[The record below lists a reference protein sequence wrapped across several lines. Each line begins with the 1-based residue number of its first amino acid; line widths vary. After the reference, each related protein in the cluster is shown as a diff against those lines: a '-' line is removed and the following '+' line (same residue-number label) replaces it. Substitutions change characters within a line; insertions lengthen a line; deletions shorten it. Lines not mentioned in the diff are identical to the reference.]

1 MEPDDPISSLGDF
14 SRRTDF
20 PQWTDF
26 SQLADISRRAD
37 SLPPHR
43 LLGADRHAFAH
54 MIARANGGFWMS
66 GCAVEWITLGDAWLS
81 KAQTAHYRA
90 LKACEYEYDNYE
102 VLAGSEWQ
110 KIFGTMISLTV

>member
-1 MEPDDPISSLGDF
+1 MIRFPRWAISLAGPISHNGPTFHNWPIFHDAQILSH
-14 SRRTDF
+14 RTVCWAQTGT
-20 PQWTDF
+20 P
-26 SQLADISRRAD
+26 
-37 SLPPHR
+37 
-43 LLGADRHAFAH
+43 AH